1 MKQNLHKP
9 VSGRYR
15 LLPALLLACLL
26 YPPFSSAAEISG
38 RVSDVPDA
46 YRILLVTDDNRRLT
60 VSLNGLALADPN
72 NRNWQRIARRHL
84 HMLLAGR
91 VVTVEHTMKSSR
103 GVILGLVHH
112 GGADIGLRMIG
123 DGLAVLD
130 RRSLLNPAIRARYQ
144 EAQNE
149 ARRRRVGFWQTAH

>member
-1 MKQNLHKP
+1 MKPNSHKP
-9 VSGRYR
+9 VSVR
-15 LLPALLLACLL
+15 LRQLLWLLLACLL
-26 YPPFSSAAEISG
+26 SPTFSQAAEISG

-46 YRILLVTDDNRRLT
+46 YRILLVTDDNRRLNIT
-60 VSLNGLALADPN
+60 LSGLTLPDPN

-91 VVTVEHTMKSSR
+91 VVSVEHTMKRSR
-103 GVILGLVHH
+103 GVIIGLVRH

-123 DGLAVLD
+123 DGLAVID
-130 RRSLLNPAIRARYQ
+130 RRSLLTPAVRARYL

-149 ARRRRVGFWQTAH
+149 AQRRRVGFWQPAR